1 METPIYWRI
10 YVLAPAPAAHWAAS
24 EPPPDLRVQGLRP
37 FKFMDVERKYVRNHL
52 IEINQMLTHFQ
63 SCENQ
68 SYFIFNQTVTF
79 QIQDLLESLHSDD
92 KPQTEKRKKTSKE
105 FLPRHAAWGHSSPL
119 PTWAC
124 NHQGVNVGAKFV
136 GYAPVMLVVLVLSIC
151 FRIYRGE
158 RGCLG
163 QTPRVVGKRIP
174 SNDKDFTI

>member
-1 METPIYWRI
+1 METPMYWRI

-92 KPQTEKRKKTSKE
+92 KPQTEKRKNIQGIFAQTRSVRALFSSSNLSLQPPRCQCWGQICGLRPSDVGCSGALYMFQNIQRWE
-105 FLPRHAAWGHSSPL
+105 RLPWANPSS
-119 PTWAC
+119 C
-124 NHQGVNVGAKFV
+124 
-136 GYAPVMLVVLVLSIC
+136 
-151 FRIYRGE
+151 R
-158 RGCLG
+158 
-163 QTPRVVGKRIP
+163 QTY
-174 SNDKDFTI
+174 TQ